1 MCFEGSSLFRL
12 CLGKPRAQAGPR
24 PDGCREGTCHHTAS
38 APRGRWNPGGTGAG
52 VPLKPAPFLCWET
65 LFPVLNL
72 GESQVCFVKGGGIPL
87 AAPPES
93 LHLSRS
99 EPPFVQELFGGEL
112 HACICPGQERE
123 LQVVLELGGVA
134 SSISPRLNFL
144 ACLGTHWQALR

>member
-93 LHLSRS
+93 LHLSR
-99 EPPFVQELFGGEL
+99 
-112 HACICPGQERE
+112 ARERA
-123 LQVVLELGGVA
+123 A
-134 SSISPRLNFL
+134 SSARARRSCLFNQPPAQFPCLPWDTL
-144 ACLGTHWQALR
+144 AGPQMTVK